1 MIDIKS
7 IDIKEKRKL
16 NNKRIIIIIIEMS
29 FILTIN
35 IQKFLLKTLIFTFFR
50 SFYSIYDN

>member
-35 IQKFLLKTLIFTFFR
+35 IQKFLLKTLFFTFFR